1 MLTPAQKA
9 DLRNALRMVEEAV
22 LESIRDK
29 MQANHDSSVPRRAQA
44 GEPFTPLTLE
54 EITYNAGV
62 ADGMS
67 GLWLDLQG
75 MTE

>member
-1 MLTPAQKA
+1 MLTPAQKT

-22 LESIRDK
+22 LEGIRDK
-29 MQANHDSSVPRRAQA
+29 MQANHDSSVPRRAKPD
-44 GEPFTPLTLE
+44 EPFTPLTLE
-54 EITYNAGV
+54 EVTYNAGV

-67 GLWLDLQG
+67 GLWLDLKA